1 MTSSSSSKPLASLGR
16 KVFVSQRGLES
27 VLSDL
32 KKSGFL
38 AEDFGT
44 TSRSSI
50 KRARDGEEKSWENA
64 FGQMIIYM
72 EIPHESDA
80 TKFVRVPFVP
90 PVVLLQHC
98 ICNEHYHRL
107 LRKCG
112 QSSPEDKLGIAL
124 YADEVSPGNQL
135 KPLNSRK
142 VQVIYWSMVQHGKD
156 LASESLWFPLCV
168 LRSTLCNR
176 IGGLT
181 VLWKHAI
188 QHMFMDHDMRH
199 GVVLQTSTTPFPI
212 FADLSVLIADEAALK
227 QTAESKGASG
237 TIFCMRF
244 ANVVAHR
251 SGLQDHG
258 DVLSSTCTEFTR
270 FRLHTNR
277 SVGDIM
283 RYLSSQ
289 HGTVSQKEFQTME
302 KALGYNY
309 MPGGLLMSNVGHNIP
324 EMIMFDWFHIYLVHG
339 VAGNEVGLLLG
350 RLRDNGY
357 PEQDIQ
363 DFVQTFQWPVQ
374 FAGAEAKSV
383 LAKKREDKTAPVKA
397 EASELLNFLP
407 VLQLF
412 LILFVWRDSDDSLK
426 SCCHGFFTLCR
437 ILGMLRKASQG
448 GLDPA
453 ALRGA
458 IKEHCDLYLANYG
471 PEWWV
476 PKNHMSLH
484 LPEFLARHGRLLSC
498 FVHERK
504 HKLVKRFANN
514 MSDTSK
520 SFEATVIRE
529 TLAAQFLAM
538 QDELPQG
545 DVHLIGKKRCTKA
558 MASLIQDVFGKSDG
572 VFQAQAALH
581 GGGFRCSHGD
591 VVRAKHAQDNIV
603 GMIHFHVEVDG
614 LPLTCMSPWSHVAD
628 HMYRVKHESFFINTA
643 CILSACIWSRKG
655 DDAIVLLE

>member
-1 MTSSSSSKPLASLGR
+1 
-16 KVFVSQRGLES
+16 
-27 VLSDL
+27 
-32 KKSGFL
+32 
-38 AEDFGT
+38 
-44 TSRSSI
+44 
-50 KRARDGEEKSWENA
+50 
-64 FGQMIIYM
+64 MIIYM
-72 EIPHESDA
+72 DIPHESDA
-80 TKFVRVPFVP
+80 TKFVRVPFVT

-98 ICNEHYHRL
+98 IRNEHYHRL

-237 TIFCMRF
+237 TIFCMRC

-363 DFVQTFQWPVQ
+363 DFVQTFHWPVQ

-437 ILGMLRKASQG
+437 ILGISGWL
-448 GLDPA
+448 
-453 ALRGA
+453 
-458 IKEHCDLYLANYG
+458 G
-471 PEWWV
+471 P
-476 PKNHMSLH
+476 SC
-484 LPEFLARHGRLLSC
+484 PEGCH
-498 FVHERK
+498 
-504 HKLVKRFANN
+504 
-514 MSDTSK
+514 
-520 SFEATVIRE
+520 
-529 TLAAQFLAM
+529 
-538 QDELPQG
+538 
-545 DVHLIGKKRCTKA
+545 
-558 MASLIQDVFGKSDG
+558 
-572 VFQAQAALH
+572 
-581 GGGFRCSHGD
+581 
-591 VVRAKHAQDNIV
+591 
-603 GMIHFHVEVDG
+603 
-614 LPLTCMSPWSHVAD
+614 
-628 HMYRVKHESFFINTA
+628 
-643 CILSACIWSRKG
+643 
-655 DDAIVLLE
+655 

>member
-1 MTSSSSSKPLASLGR
+1 M
-16 KVFVSQRGLES
+16 
-27 VLSDL
+27 LSDL

-64 FGQMIIYM
+64 FGQMIIFM

-124 YADEVSPGNQL
+124 YADEVSPGSQL
-135 KPLNSRK
+135 KPLNSSK

-188 QHMFMDHDMRH
+188 QHMFMDHDTRH

-212 FADLSVLIADEAALK
+212 FADLSALIADEAALK

-237 TIFCMRF
+237 TIFCMRC